1 MCGGGDVTG
10 LDMKLL
16 LSTLSVFRVCYLE
29 WLDEA
34 DLVYKLDC
42 TETQEW
48 NIHIKRDEK

>member
-16 LSTLSVFRVCYLE
+16 LSTLFVFRVCYLE

-34 DLVYKLDC
+34 DLVYELVC
-42 TETQEW
+42 TETEEW
-48 NIHIKRDEK
+48 NIHIKRDEI